1 MINQVQL
8 KKVISVNI
16 VKDYFKDLKSDLR
29 NNKGYKHIPNL
40 LTFIRFLAPFFII
53 PLFLFDKF
61 NVALI
66 IVILA
71 AITDIFDGLLARKFD
86 ATSEFGKLL
95 DAVTD
100 KFFTLS
106 LMVPI
111 IKINGFYSILIITEI
126 IIALTNYIAFKK
138 NKNPESH
145 YVGKFKTVIEFA
157 FLSLCYLSYVVNID
171 INIINITF
179 IINMIL
185 ELLTIFI
192 YVKKNL

>member
-1 MINQVQL
+1 MGI
-8 KKVISVNI
+8 I
-16 VKDYFKDLKSDLR
+16 KDYFKTLSYDLK
-29 NNKGYKHIPNL
+29 NKKGYKHIPNL
-40 LTFIRFLAPFFII
+40 FTFIRFLSPFLII
-53 PLFLFDKF
+53 PLFLFNKF
-61 NVALI
+61 SLALVVVI
-66 IVILA
+66 IA
-71 AITDIFDGLLARKFD
+71 AITDIFDGLFARKFD

-126 IIALTNYIAFKK
+126 IIAIINFIAFKR

-171 INIINITF
+171 INIINMIF
-179 IINMIL
+179 IINIIL
-185 ELLTIFI
+185 ELLTILV
-192 YVKKNL
+192 YVKKNN

>member
-1 MINQVQL
+1 M
-8 KKVISVNI
+8 NI
-16 VKDYFKDLKSDLR
+16 IKEYFKSLKSDLK
-29 NNKGYKHIPNL
+29 NKKGYKHIPNL
-40 LTFIRFLAPFFII
+40 LTFIRFLSPFFII
-53 PLFLFDKF
+53 PLFIFDKF
-61 NVALI
+61 NLALI
-66 IVILA
+66 IVIVA
-71 AITDIFDGLLARKFD
+71 AITDIFDGLLARRFN

-100 KFFTLS
+100 KFFSLS

-111 IKINGFYSILIITEI
+111 IKINSFYSILIVTEV

-138 NKNPESH
+138 NKKPESH

-157 FLSLCYLSYVVNID
+157 FLSLCYLSYVTSID

-185 ELLTIFI
+185 ELLTILV
-192 YVKKNL
+192 YVKKNN